1 MIQAGKPMMTAV
13 GPVIPNNRRLSS
25 FIKCQDQTISRLA
38 MIGNCNYET
47 CPLTRWLRELNTNQ
61 TGRAGVWHAGI
72 IDGDGVQRQFT
83 EIQIDLGKRI
93 LKTEDCYLR
102 PGARDLG

>member
-38 MIGNCNYET
+38 MIGNCNYQT
-47 CPLTRWLRELNTNQ
+47 CSLTRWLREVNTNQ
-61 TGRAGVWHAGI
+61 TRREGVWHDGT
-72 IDGDGVQRQFT
+72 IDGDGVHSHFT
-83 EIQIDLGKRI
+83 EILIDLGNRI
-93 LKTEDCYLR
+93 LLPD
-102 PGARDLG
+102 DQ